1 MTKKWLVGVSESL
14 QGLNWDWMGARILQ
28 SKGIGE
34 DSLYNVW
41 QGEQR
46 GNMAGSKKTP
56 RNQTTT
62 TKNGVETSKSLLK
75 MVIKIRVMGIKTRLK
90 I

>member
-46 GNMAGSKKTP
+46 GNVAGRATRKYGRFKKNP
-56 RNQTTT
+56 
-62 TKNGVETSKSLLK
+62 KKSNNNNK
-75 MVIKIRVMGIKTRLK
+75 KWGGNKEKSTEDGN
-90 I
+90 